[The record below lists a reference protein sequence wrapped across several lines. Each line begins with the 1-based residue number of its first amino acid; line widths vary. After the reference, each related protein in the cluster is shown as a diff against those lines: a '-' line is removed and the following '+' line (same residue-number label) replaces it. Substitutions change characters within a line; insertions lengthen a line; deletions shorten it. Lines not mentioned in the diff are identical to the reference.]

1 MKVVIAAGGEG
12 VRMLPITRYLN
23 KHLIP
28 TGNKQLMID
37 SPITFLRKIGMKQLT
52 VVTGHKFAHQV
63 IDYVDAYS
71 FAFDF
76 IDYSIQPKS
85 SGIADVLTRVPGL
98 ENDSCFLMLG
108 DNFIEWD
115 DSYLD
120 IKFGEKAVCFE
131 YDIGSKELAKSF
143 GQAISD
149 PDGNVVEIIEKP
161 SSPLHSKILIGL
173 YYFPQCVLQR
183 VKSLSPSK
191 RNELEITDL
200 LASYLKDNMLEIRQ
214 IKTKWFDLGEWHS
227 LAQYQEWSK
236 I

>member
-12 VRMLPITRYLN
+12 TRMLPVTKYLN

-28 TGNKQLMID
+28 IGDGRLMID
-37 SPITFLRKIGMKQLT
+37 APISFLRRLGMKQLT

-63 IDYVDAYS
+63 IDYVDTYS

-85 SGIADVLTRVPGL
+85 AGIADVLTRVPGL
-98 ENDSCFLMLG
+98 DNDSCLLMLG
-108 DNFIEWD
+108 DNFIEPCD
-115 DSYLD
+115 DYGP
-120 IKFGEKAVCFE
+120 IAFGDKAICFE
-131 YDIGSKELAKSF
+131 YDIGNKEMAKSF

-149 PDGNVVEIIEKP
+149 PDGNVIQIIEKP
-161 SSPLHSKILIGL
+161 SNPQHSKILIGL

-183 VKSLSPSK
+183 VRALTPSK

-214 IKTKWFDLGEWHS
+214 IKTKWFDLGEWSS
-227 LAQYQEWSK
+227 LAQYQEWSRV
-236 I
+236 